1 MKIKTFF
8 LSLIIAF
15 AAVSTVFTTTSK
27 AQVEPMTMSFGFD
40 AGLTKY
46 WGDFT
51 DNQFF
56 WGGDLFLRW
65 NISPVFSL
73 HGMYNMGQVRYKIN
87 SEVISKYQSYFGSTS
102 TLGSLYPGTEIK
114 INDKNAI
121 NYYSF
126 DLLGS
131 INLFPSQKFVPYLF
145 GGVGYMNFQPK
156 SGDTGF
162 DGPLPNN
169 LKGVYER
176 NKIVFPVGIGFELYV
191 TNNFVINGKAMYRL
205 GMSEYFDDLSM
216 KEDPKA
222 SDKADQLL
230 QFGLG
235 VSYYIF
241 GNTDYD
247 KDGLP
252 NDQEATIGTDP
263 RNPDTDG
270 DGLKD
275 GEEVN
280 TYGTNPLKAD
290 SDDDGLNDY
299 DELMTYKTV
308 PTKADSDGDGLK
320 DGDEIARKTFP
331 LVVDSD
337 GDGLNDGDE
346 INTHKTDPLNIDSDG
361 DGLKDGDEIA
371 KFSTNPLK
379 LDTDEDG
386 LSDGEEANVYST
398 NPTIKDTDGDGLLDG
413 IEISQYK
420 TNPLKADSDGDGLND
435 GEEINNYKTDPLK
448 SDTDNDLATDFQE
461 IKNLR
466 TNPLDPDTDK
476 DNVLD
481 GKDDCPLIKGVES
494 TEKGRNG
501 CPAPPK
507 IGTKTDFPEILFIV
521 NTDEFNF
528 EMPSTSEN
536 LAKLLA
542 YVNQCDGIQV
552 RIEGHASE
560 EGKASRNMEL
570 SDLRAKKVKN
580 WLIERGVNAN
590 KIATTVGYG
599 STQPKFKEPKGK
611 ELKKYTKDQL
621 ENLRK
626 QNRRI
631 TVVVVKTCS

>member
-1 MKIKTFF
+1 
-8 LSLIIAF
+8 
-15 AAVSTVFTTTSK
+15 
-27 AQVEPMTMSFGFD
+27 
-40 AGLTKY
+40 
-46 WGDFT
+46 
-51 DNQFF
+51 
-56 WGGDLFLRW
+56 
-65 NISPVFSL
+65 
-73 HGMYNMGQVRYKIN
+73 
-87 SEVISKYQSYFGSTS
+87 
-102 TLGSLYPGTEIK
+102 
-114 INDKNAI
+114 
-121 NYYSF
+121 
-126 DLLGS
+126 
-131 INLFPSQKFVPYLF
+131 
-145 GGVGYMNFQPK
+145 
-156 SGDTGF
+156 
-162 DGPLPNN
+162 
-169 LKGVYER
+169 
-176 NKIVFPVGIGFELYV
+176 
-191 TNNFVINGKAMYRL
+191 
-205 GMSEYFDDLSM
+205 
-216 KEDPKA
+216 
-222 SDKADQLL
+222 
-230 QFGLG
+230 
-235 VSYYIF
+235 
-241 GNTDYD
+241 
-247 KDGLP
+247 
-252 NDQEATIGTDP
+252 
-263 RNPDTDG
+263 
-270 DGLKD
+270 
-275 GEEVN
+275 
-280 TYGTNPLKAD
+280 
-290 SDDDGLNDY
+290 
-299 DELMTYKTV
+299 
-308 PTKADSDGDGLK
+308 
-320 DGDEIARKTFP
+320 
-331 LVVDSD
+331 
-337 GDGLNDGDE
+337 
-346 INTHKTDPLNIDSDG
+346 
-361 DGLKDGDEIA
+361 
-371 KFSTNPLK
+371 
-379 LDTDEDG
+379 
-386 LSDGEEANVYST
+386 
-398 NPTIKDTDGDGLLDG
+398 LLDG